1 MLSAI
6 PTSCQIHY
14 LSNVERTF
22 GTHKGHLKKGKKND
36 SKLFAM
42 LVEPLELEIDEQLNS
57 ISKLSEWKFLHWP
70 IHFVAQIK
78 GNAEKG
84 GGGSVVYC

>member
-1 MLSAI
+1 
-6 PTSCQIHY
+6 
-14 LSNVERTF
+14 
-22 GTHKGHLKKGKKND
+22 
-36 SKLFAM
+36 M

-57 ISKLSEWKFLHWP
+57 ISKLSEWKFLHLP

-84 GGGSVVYC
+84 GGLCCLLLKLLKN

>member
-1 MLSAI
+1 
-6 PTSCQIHY
+6 
-14 LSNVERTF
+14 
-22 GTHKGHLKKGKKND
+22 
-36 SKLFAM
+36 M

-57 ISKLSEWKFLHWP
+57 ISKLSEWKFLHLP

-84 GGGSVVYC
+84 GGLCCLLLKLLKNWLAPGT